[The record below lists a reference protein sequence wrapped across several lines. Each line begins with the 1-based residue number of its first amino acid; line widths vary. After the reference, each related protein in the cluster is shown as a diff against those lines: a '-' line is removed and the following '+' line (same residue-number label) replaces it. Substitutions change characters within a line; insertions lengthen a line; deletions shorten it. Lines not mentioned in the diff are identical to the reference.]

1 MEKVP
6 ELDSGAFNP
15 IAERDMASSSSK
27 HPRPRFPWLRGL
39 LIAGASIL
47 AAVGVFAASYSSA
60 DEGRPIPSPALD
72 EPLKGGTETA
82 VFAGGCFWGVQGVFQ
97 HVTGVKEAMSGYAG
111 GKGEDAH
118 YQVVGTGRTGH
129 AESVRITFDPQK
141 ISYGRLLQIYF
152 SVAHDPTELNRQ
164 GPDHGTQY
172 RSTIFPTSDEQAKIA
187 KAYIAQ
193 LDAAH
198 VFSKPIATTIEPGRS
213 FYPAEGYHQNFLT
226 LNPTYPY
233 IVINDMPK
241 IENLKRLYPE
251 AYRADPVLAAVA
263 KPTN

>member
-1 MEKVP
+1 
-6 ELDSGAFNP
+6 
-15 IAERDMASSSSK
+15 MASPSSK
-27 HPRPRFPWLRGL
+27 QTGPRSQRLRGL
-39 LIAGASIL
+39 FIAGALIL
-47 AAVGVFAASYSSA
+47 VAVGVFAASYSSA
-60 DEGRPIPSPALD
+60 EEDRPIPPPALE
-72 EPLKGGTETA
+72 EPLKSDVETA

-97 HVTGVKEAMSGYAG
+97 HVAGVKEAISGYAG
-111 GKGEDAH
+111 GRQEDAH

-129 AESVRITFDPQK
+129 AESVRVTFDPK
-141 ISYGRLLQIYF
+141 KVSYGRLLQLYF

-172 RSTIFPTSDEQAKIA
+172 RSTIFPTSEEQAKVA

-198 VFSKPIATTIEPGRS
+198 VFSKPIATTVEPDRS
-213 FYPAEGYHQNFLT
+213 FYPAVGYHQNFLT

-263 KPTN
+263 KPSN